1 MLGLRQRQIITEVS
15 KNEIVAVY
23 NINKLP
29 FKSAAELLTDSLL
42 LAFDR
47 DCAVGTGSGMG
58 GVLSLS
64 LSTALRV
71 AIVLL

>member
-1 MLGLRQRQIITEVS
+1 MKMNL
-15 KNEIVAVY
+15 Y

-29 FKSAAELLTDSLL
+29 FKSAAELLTDNLR

-47 DCAVGTGSGMG
+47 DCALGTGSRIG

-64 LSTALRV
+64 LSIALRV

>member
-1 MLGLRQRQIITEVS
+1 MKL
-15 KNEIVAVY
+15 Y
-23 NINKLP
+23 NVNLLP

-47 DCAVGTGSGMG
+47 DCVLGTGSGIG

-64 LSTALRV
+64 LSIALRV

>member
-1 MLGLRQRQIITEVS
+1 MYCV
-15 KNEIVAVY
+15 
-23 NINKLP
+23 NKLP